1 MVKKFRMPPPIFP
14 PTPDRKGC
22 RVSLEGDADELREA
36 IAKTGIVPLHT
47 AISEKLASYLQR
59 KVETTGQLEK
69 LSDKKV
75 DRLNTALS
83 GLTFLYVGRRL
94 GTLTLHFGEDASTSE
109 RNDAGFIMSSC
120 LNYIAKTFGEKQATQ
135 IFRKLE
141 KITDEVLEAKFGR
154 SR

>member
-22 RVSLEGDADELREA
+22 RVSLEGDAEELRLA
-36 IAKTGIVPLHT
+36 IETTGILPLHR
-47 AISEKLASYLQR
+47 AISEQLGCYLQR
-59 KVETTGQLEK
+59 KVEATGQLEK
-69 LSDKKV
+69 LSEKKI

-94 GTLTLHFGEDASTSE
+94 GTLTLHFRDDEQSAE
-109 RNDAGFIMSSC
+109 RNDTGFVMSAC
-120 LNYIAKTFGEKQATQ
+120 LNMVAKTLGERQAAQ

-141 KITDEVLEAKFGR
+141 KITDKVLAAKFGR